1 MIGSKRVSG
10 GPRSGTFLRA
20 PERLGREYGGGEPG
34 QRGYRDVA
42 RRSRPDSRRVE
53 DGLLIRG
60 GFVWVSSASCFFVSW
75 WGMVFVTAGLL
86 LHEART
92 RVAASR

>member
-60 GFVWVSSASCFFVSW
+60 GFCVGVV
-75 WGMVFVTAGLL
+75 GLL
-86 LHEART
+86 LFCFLVGYGVRDSGPVT
-92 RVAASR
+92 P